1 MKEIGK
7 IINFSKRI
15 DHRGNL
21 TVVEELSEIPF
32 HISRVYWVYD
42 IPAGESRGGH
52 SHKKC
57 REVIIAANGSFTVT
71 LDNGV
76 NKQSYLLNHPYQG
89 LIVNTNI
96 WRTLEDFS
104 AGSVCLVI
112 AEYPFDEEDYIR
124 DYNTFIDETKRLQNE
139 TP

>member
-1 MKEIGK
+1 MDGT
-7 IINFSKRI
+7 R
-15 DHRGNL
+15 
-21 TVVEELSEIPF
+21 
-32 HISRVYWVYD
+32 
-42 IPAGESRGGH
+42 
-52 SHKKC
+52 
-57 REVIIAANGSFTVT
+57 
-71 LDNGV
+71 
-76 NKQSYLLNHPYQG
+76 